1 MAASS
6 APERAVPFRLLALG
20 NDILGDD
27 AFGLIVARRVA
38 ELLPERI
45 EVVSSSAAGF
55 HLLDH
60 VTGAARLL
68 VVDVVQTNRAPAGTL
83 FVVREEDVEVVSG
96 GSPHYTGLFEMLA
109 VARQL
114 DLEAP
119 REVLI
124 LAVEAADCLTV
135 GGPMHPAVEA
145 AIPEVVELIRSAA
158 ESPDPFQDLT
168 ARAPRT
174 LC

>member
-1 MAASS
+1 MAAPS
-6 APERAVPFRLLALG
+6 APERPPLRLLALG

-27 AFGLIVARRVA
+27 AFGLQVARRVA
-38 ELLPERI
+38 ERLPGRI

-60 VTGAARLL
+60 VMGAERLL
-68 VVDVVQTNRAPAGTL
+68 VVDVMQTGRAPAGTL
-83 FVVREEDVEVVSG
+83 YAIREENVEVVHG

-114 DLEAP
+114 GLEAP
-119 REVLI
+119 TEVLI

-135 GGPMHPAVEA
+135 GGAMHPAVEDAVARVTDLIVA
-145 AIPEVVELIRSAA
+145 AAGNPQPFTFLA
-158 ESPDPFQDLT
+158 EQVRPLQ
-168 ARAPRT
+168 
-174 LC
+174 